1 MAVETLTLVKGK
13 DKLELPQQN
22 GNWVLARE
30 LGYSPVQMLV
40 TAAAACGGYVYT
52 SVLENSHVPAEIE
65 KIEVSY
71 TRDSTKKAE
80 PISSIQINFYA
91 DFSGIS
97 RKSHSLSQTRFSEL
111 SSHPIIR
118 SNDHGSR
125 NSSFHLIQ
133 TTQNTLNKKAAS
145 QKKFD

>member
-1 MAVETLTLVKGK
+1 
-13 DKLELPQQN
+13 
-22 GNWVLARE
+22 
-30 LGYSPVQMLV
+30 MLV

-91 DFSGIS
+91 RIS
-97 RKSHSLSQTRFSEL
+97 AEYQEKPFAVSNSFLRNCPVIQSLDPTITVAETVHF
-111 SSHPIIR
+111 I
-118 SNDHGSR
+118 
-125 NSSFHLIQ
+125 
-133 TTQNTLNKKAAS
+133 
-145 QKKFD
+145 

>member
-91 DFSGIS
+91 RIS
-97 RKSHSLSQTRFSEL
+97 AEYQEKDIRCLKLVSPNCPVIQSLDPTITVAETVHF
-111 SSHPIIR
+111 I
-118 SNDHGSR
+118 
-125 NSSFHLIQ
+125 
-133 TTQNTLNKKAAS
+133 
-145 QKKFD
+145 

>member
-1 MAVETLTLVKGK
+1 MTVETLTLVQGK

-80 PISSIQINFYA
+80 PISSIQIDFYA
-91 DFSGIS
+91 RIS
-97 RKSHSLSQTRFSEL
+97 AEYQEKA
-111 SSHPIIR
+111 IR
-118 SNDHGSR
+118 CLKLVSPNCPV
-125 NSSFHLIQ
+125 I
-133 TTQNTLNKKAAS
+133 
-145 QKKFD
+145 

>member
-80 PISSIQINFYA
+80 PISSIQINFMRGFQRNIKKKPFA
-91 DFSGIS
+91 VSNSFLRIV
-97 RKSHSLSQTRFSEL
+97 Q
-111 SSHPIIR
+111 SSNH
-118 SNDHGSR
+118 
-125 NSSFHLIQ
+125 
-133 TTQNTLNKKAAS
+133 
-145 QKKFD
+145 

>member
-80 PISSIQINFYA
+80 PTSSIQINFYA
-91 DFSGIS
+91 RIS
-97 RKSHSLSQTRFSEL
+97 AEYQEKAIRCLKLVSPNCPVIQSLDPTITVAETVHF
-111 SSHPIIR
+111 I
-118 SNDHGSR
+118 
-125 NSSFHLIQ
+125 
-133 TTQNTLNKKAAS
+133 
-145 QKKFD
+145 